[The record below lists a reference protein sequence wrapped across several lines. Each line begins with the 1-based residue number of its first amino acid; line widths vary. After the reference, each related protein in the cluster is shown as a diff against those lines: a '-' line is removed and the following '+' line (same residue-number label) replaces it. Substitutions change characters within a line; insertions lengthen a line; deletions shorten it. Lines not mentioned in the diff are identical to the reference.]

1 MTTPIRVML
10 VDDHP
15 IVRDGLRAMLTAE
28 EAMNVIGEATDG
40 AGAIELAPTS
50 ARCRGHGHWPSKYQR
65 SGSNP
70 SASSRSR

>member
-1 MTTPIRVML
+1 MTTLIRVML

-15 IVRDGLRAMLTAE
+15 IVRDGLRAMLTTE
-28 EAMNVIGEATDG
+28 EAMNVIGEATDR

-50 ARCRGHGHWPSKYQR
+50 ARCRGYVHWPSQYQQ